1 MSGTLAF
8 ASDGTLLSANLVFDD
23 TTVGL
28 DVPFSVVGPTDFEP
42 GNHTEGAVITD
53 PSNPAFTYDFSIR
66 TSILPDGGFTLTCGT
81 DCDTDA
87 DYNNGTMN
95 VNEELVGQITPTPE
109 PTSLMLLGTGALG
122 AFAAARRRARSGTRS
137 APSAKSSNREPE
149 QVHEQ
154 LNSPAAND
162 SWGAPDASAAS
173 IPSSHPHSAG
183 QSARA

>member
-1 MSGTLAF
+1 MRFRTLALLSLFAAPALVYADQMPFGTYTISAVPGTGIHASPDTGFLSGTLAF

-42 GNHTEGAVITD
+42 GNHTESAVITD

-122 AFAAARRRARSGTRS
+122 AFAAARRRARSGTR
-137 APSAKSSNREPE
+137 
-149 QVHEQ
+149 
-154 LNSPAAND
+154 
-162 SWGAPDASAAS
+162 
-173 IPSSHPHSAG
+173 
-183 QSARA
+183 